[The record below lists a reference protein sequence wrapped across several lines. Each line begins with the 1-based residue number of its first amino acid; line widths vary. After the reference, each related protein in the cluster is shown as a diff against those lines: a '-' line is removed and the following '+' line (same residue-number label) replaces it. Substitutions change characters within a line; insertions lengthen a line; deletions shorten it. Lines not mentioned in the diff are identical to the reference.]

1 MTVSHCNNNSQLHL
15 DTTSHPPLILTPLT
29 FCLFI
34 HLPPLFLLVHAP
46 SVTSISP
53 LRFSSPS
60 RDTSG
65 LNRKRPLPPLTNT
78 YSLRAM
84 GPPTKVSSSPT
95 ATLTGT
101 TLSATFAATTNN
113 GKRRPLGPPP
123 KVAPQPNNDEF
134 ESSSVADT
142 ITSAT
147 DTARA
152 NEFRL
157 VRGTGSVKR
166 GPPYSGFSLD
176 PLTST
181 VPLPLPLPRPRPT
194 LPPLNNHNPRSN
206 SQYTLNNDAADDDD
220 EQKCSLDQR
229 RPFGSLTVTSDDS
242 PTPLRPLSFSPM
254 APNEPPLTMSAEQ
267 LVTRLKPLQSLFRDS
282 LKKQSKLHKRE
293 RPNLSTANNG
303 RDDDGVSDIGNGDGD
318 DDGDDEKTHIRPSRS
333 RSPKTTV
340 RDNKIVRIPP
350 PLLPSPH
357 QWNQQMQP
365 LPPLQLHGNTQVRS
379 PTAVAGGSR
388 LDTLHNDTIND
399 RVRLKPPP
407 RLPGLTR
414 TQLSRRMSSNVSLPP
429 ISSPKT
435 HISAASADKIENT
448 TTTVISNTSVDANV
462 TTDVD
467 VANEGQSNV
476 LSSFSSSTTTTPAVT
491 NANSSKVSFNL
502 REISSGMVEAQD
514 VLETKPH
521 DSLITSTLPYHETT
535 TPLPPVE
542 DNGGHDHV
550 PPPQILTPINRVKY
564 TSWFDI

>member
-1 MTVSHCNNNSQLHL
+1 
-15 DTTSHPPLILTPLT
+15 
-29 FCLFI
+29 
-34 HLPPLFLLVHAP
+34 
-46 SVTSISP
+46 
-53 LRFSSPS
+53 
-60 RDTSG
+60 
-65 LNRKRPLPPLTNT
+65 
-78 YSLRAM
+78 M

-101 TLSATFAATTNN
+101 TLSATFAATANN

-134 ESSSVADT
+134 ESTSAADT
-142 ITSAT
+142 TTSAT

-166 GPPYSGFSLD
+166 GSPYSGFSLD
-176 PLTST
+176 PMTST

-220 EQKCSLDQR
+220 EQKCSFDQR
-229 RPFGSLTVTSDDS
+229 RPFGSLTVTGDDS
-242 PTPLRPLSFSPM
+242 PAPLRPLSFSPM
-254 APNEPPLTMSAEQ
+254 ASNELPLTMSAKQ
-267 LVTRLKPLQSLFRDS
+267 LVTRLKPLQSLIRDS

-293 RPNLSTANNG
+293 RPNLSTADNG
-303 RDDDGVSDIGNGDGD
+303 QDDGGNDHDDIGNGDDD
-318 DDGDDEKTHIRPSRS
+318 DDGDDEKTHIRTSRS

-350 PLLPSPH
+350 PLFPSPH
-357 QWNQQMQP
+357 QWKQQMQP
-365 LPPLQLHGNTQVRS
+365 LPPLQLHGGVVSTGNTQVRS
-379 PTAVAGGSR
+379 LTAVAGGSR
-388 LDTLHNDTIND
+388 SISSGSGSAPGTKEFGLEDIYSGNHTNTAAVLTDTMAAYRDLALHNDTIND
-399 RVRLKPPP
+399 KVRLKPPP

-435 HISAASADKIENT
+435 HLSAASADKIENT

-462 TTDVD
+462 ITDVD

-476 LSSFSSSTTTTPAVT
+476 LSSFSSSTTTTTTPAVT
-491 NANSSKVSFNL
+491 NANSSKASFNL

-550 PPPQILTPINRVKY
+550 PPPQILTPVNRVKY
-564 TSWFDI
+564 TSWFDN